1 MLIYKLLNI
10 KLYLFKFYF
19 SSIYLLLIFY
29 LQGGFQVDYSML
41 VGILLLNSLE
51 NLSVF
56 FLLKRREVGIKQQ
69 IL

>member
-1 MLIYKLLNI
+1 MLIYKMLNI

-29 LQGGFQVDYSML
+29 LQGVFQVDYSML

-56 FLLKRREVGIKQQ
+56 FLLKRREVGIKQ
-69 IL
+69 

>member
-1 MLIYKLLNI
+1 MLIYKMLNI

-29 LQGGFQVDYSML
+29 LQGVFQVDYSML

-51 NLSVF
+51 NLKVY
-56 FLLKRREVGIKQQ
+56 FLLKGREVGIKQQ